1 MIAFRILTVL
11 AAACLVGSFA
21 LASLLP
27 PDLPLGQALLAVDK
41 QMFVAAHDAMLRRG
55 AGALWSNVVAPI
67 LARPTWVPA
76 AMLGVVLAGLA
87 ITVRPR
93 ATAAPPRR
101 HRS

>member
-11 AAACLVGSFA
+11 AAACLVASFA

-41 QMFVAAHDAMLRRG
+41 RTLLAAHDAMLRHG
-55 AGALWSNVVAPI
+55 VAGLWSGVVAPI
-67 LARPTWVPA
+67 LARPSWVPA
-76 AMLGVVLAGLA
+76 AMVGIVLGGLA

-93 ATAAPPRR
+93 PAAPSRR
-101 HRS
+101 RRS

>member
-11 AAACLVGSFA
+11 AAACLVLSFG

-41 QMFVAAHDAMLRRG
+41 PTVLAVHDSMLRHG
-55 AGALWSNVVAPI
+55 AAGLWSDVVAPL

-76 AMLGVVLAGLA
+76 AMLGIVLGGLA

-93 ATAAPPRR
+93 PAAPSRR
-101 HRS
+101 RRS